1 MILEIDNKAINHRPD
16 LFSHIGV
23 AREVAAIAGKK
34 LDYTMASSDF
44 FHLDILEIKND
55 IPHVVKRYMGL
66 KASGVANIA
75 SPDYILDVLRSHN
88 IASKGLLVDITN
100 YSLYLY
106 GQPTHCFDAAKVTGN
121 IHIRFAK
128 QDEVFHALN
137 GKSYTLSPSDIVIAD
152 EVSVLALGGVIGG
165 SASAVSETTTD
176 IIIESAW
183 FDQAVIRKTGKRLGL
198 RTDSL
203 NVFEKDLVASI
214 RETGPSLIIQ
224 ELQKNIPNLKLE
236 AFGDVYPEP
245 QAQTYIDYDFDFI
258 CRLIGKEYRSKEALE
273 ILARVGIEEKDGIL
287 AIPLWRKDLT
297 TKADIAEEIARLDGY
312 QNIAMTVPR
321 VQL

>member
-1 MILEIDNKAINHRPD
+1 M
-16 LFSHIGV
+16 
-23 AREVAAIAGKK
+23 
-34 LDYTMASSDF
+34 
-44 FHLDILEIKND
+44 
-55 IPHVVKRYMGL
+55 
-66 KASGVANIA
+66 
-75 SPDYILDVLRSHN
+75 
-88 IASKGLLVDITN
+88 DITN

-106 GQPTHCFDAAKVTGN
+106 GQPTHCFDAAKVMGN

-128 QDEVFHALN
+128 QDEAFHALN
-137 GKSYTLSPSDIVIAD
+137 GKSYTLSPTDIVIAD

-165 SASAVSETTTD
+165 SASAVSEKTTD

-183 FDQAVIRKTGKRLGL
+183 FDQAIIRKTGKRLGL

-224 ELQKNIPNLKLE
+224 ELQKNIPSLKLE

-245 QAQTYIDYDFDFI
+245 QAPTYIDYDLDFI
-258 CRLIGKEYRSKEALE
+258 CRLIGKEYSSKEALE

-312 QNIAMTVPR
+312 QNIQITVPR
-321 VQL
+321 VQLGAVSQKPLYKAKRELRNFLVARGFFEMYTYSFVYE